1 MAQKKSNN
9 KIAVENDE
17 SKWPQDAVDNDEKKK
32 DNNCDISVRIAPA
45 TAVDNNIQNIVLEL
59 CGSVD
64 KGRCPVDICAVL
76 DVSGSMQLSA
86 AVQEEDGSI
95 KNDDG
100 FSRLDLVK
108 HSIKTVIHCLNKD
121 DRFSIVAFSNKA
133 RKCYDLNYMTQN
145 GMQSAINALE
155 QLEPDGST
163 NIWDG
168 LRVGMDTLRIKQK
181 TGRLCAI
188 MLLTDGQPNEI
199 PPKGHIYELEK
210 YIDTTNFTA

>member
-1 MAQKKSNN
+1 
-9 KIAVENDE
+9 
-17 SKWPQDAVDNDEKKK
+17 
-32 DNNCDISVRIAPA
+32 
-45 TAVDNNIQNIVLEL
+45 
-59 CGSVD
+59 
-64 KGRCPVDICAVL
+64 
-76 DVSGSMQLSA
+76 MQLSA

-210 YIDTTNFTA
+210 YIDTTNFTAQINTFGFGYDLDSELLHEIAVYGNGTFAFIPDSLIV